1 MAVDLNT
8 QALTSR
14 LADVSSTTGGLR
26 HILEAAAAR
35 GTDNIYI
42 YIFFSN
48 MNSLEDLRLVVAA

>member
-35 GTDNIYI
+35 GTDPEERPATRERAN
-42 YIFFSN
+42 
-48 MNSLEDLRLVVAA
+48 D